1 MHSNNTTPIII
12 VPMAGIGSRFI
23 EAGFDTI
30 KPLIPIYGKAMIE
43 YAIDSVGIDGQWI
56 FIVQRHHRTKY
67 DLDNILTKLK
77 PGCIILDTAGGVTEG
92 AACTVLLAEKYIDN
106 SRPLIL
112 INSDNIIK
120 WDAENE
126 FPKFME
132 SDSEGLI
139 LCFKDKDPK
148 WSFAKIGAN
157 GYVAE
162 VAEKKP
168 ISDNATAGLYI
179 WKKGSD
185 FVSAAK
191 SMILKNIRVN
201 NEFYLCPVYNEN
213 IEAEQK
219 VSICMVESM
228 DGVGTPEDLEKFLNK

>member
-1 MHSNNTTPIII
+1 
-12 VPMAGIGSRFI
+12 MAGIGSRFL
-23 EAGFDTI
+23 EAGYDTI
-30 KPLIPIYGKAMIE
+30 KPLIPIHGKAMIE

-56 FIVQRHHRTKY
+56 FIVQQHHRMKY

-77 PGCIILDTAGGVTEG
+77 PGCIILDTAGGVTQG

-106 SRPLIL
+106 NRPLIL

-120 WDAENE
+120 WNAEHE
-126 FPKFME
+126 FPKFMNSN
-132 SDSEGLI
+132 SDGLI
-139 LCFKDKDPK
+139 LCFKDTDPK
-148 WSFAKIGAN
+148 WSFAKLGTN

-162 VAEKKP
+162 VAEKNP

-179 WKKGSD
+179 WKQGSD

-213 IEAEQK
+213 IEGDQK

-228 DGVGTPEDLEKFLNK
+228 DGVGTPEDLERYINKCL